1 MVRIMLV
8 ALLIFSFVVA
18 VPPIVNA
25 SDPSSE
31 GSAVYQPLAKP
42 GEKIT
47 LDKDHYFTYG
57 FTKPPKLG
65 TAIMRVEIFKRDGS
79 HETSF
84 VVKGDAD
91 MPSMRGAHS
100 SGEKNFTLSAKGEYL
115 LPINLV
121 MPGDW
126 EVRLTFEKSGK
137 IVYRGAYLFDL

>member
-1 MVRIMLV
+1 MVRFLLCGLV
-8 ALLIFSFVVA
+8 AFCLVA
-18 VPPIVNA
+18 AAPLFA
-25 SDPSSE
+25 GAADSSAE
-31 GSAVYQPLAKP
+31 KAVYQPLAKP

-47 LDKDHYFTYG
+47 LDTDHYFTYG
-57 FTKPPKLG
+57 FTKPPKMG
-65 TAIMRVEIFKRDGS
+65 TAIMRVEIFKQDGS

-126 EVRLTFEKSGK
+126 EVRLTFEKGGK
-137 IVYRGAYLFDL
+137 TVYRGAYLFDL